1 MMSSSVHVAMGALT
15 VSLDQNHVLET
26 FVGSCVA
33 LCLFDPHAKVAGMA
47 HVMLPEGNKKSS
59 PNPHNSGKYADQ
71 AVENLLNII
80 LQNGGKL
87 GRIRAKISGGSNMF
101 THERGTA
108 LFNIGEKNVHAL
120 RKFLKLHEIPI
131 VAEDVGLNYGR
142 KVEFS
147 VKSGDLV
154 VSSRHGGKKK
164 L

>member
-1 MMSSSVHVAMGALT
+1 MSSQVHVAMGALA
-15 VSLDQNHVLET
+15 VSLDQKHVLET

-33 LCLFDPHAKVAGMA
+33 LCLFDSHAKVAGMA

-59 PNPHNSGKYADQ
+59 SNPNNSGKYADQ
-71 AVENLLNII
+71 AVENLLKII

-87 GRIRAKISGGSNMF
+87 GRIRAKMVGGANMF

-108 LFNIGEKNVHAL
+108 LFNIGEKNVQAL
-120 RKFLKLHEIPI
+120 RKFLKLHDIPI
-131 VAEDVGLNYGR
+131 VSEDVGLNYGR
-142 KVEFS
+142 KVEFN

-154 VSSRHGGKKK
+154 VSNRLDGKRR

>member
-1 MMSSSVHVAMGALT
+1 MSSSVHVAMGALA
-15 VSLDQNHVLET
+15 VSLDQKHVLET

-59 PNPHNSGKYADQ
+59 SNPNDSGKYADQ
-71 AVENLLNII
+71 AVETLLKII

-87 GRIRAKISGGSNMF
+87 GRIRAKMVGGANMF
-101 THERGTA
+101 THERGTT
-108 LFNIGEKNVHAL
+108 LFNIGEKNVQAL
-120 RKFLKLHEIPI
+120 RKFLKLHDIPI
-131 VAEDVGLNYGR
+131 VSEDVGLNYGR
-142 KVEFS
+142 KVELN

-154 VSSRHGGKKK
+154 VNSRFGGKKR

>member
-1 MMSSSVHVAMGALT
+1 MSSSVHVAMGALT
-15 VSLDQNHVLET
+15 VSLDQKHVLET

-47 HVMLPEGNKKSS
+47 HVMLPEGNKKS
-59 PNPHNSGKYADQ
+59 PNPNNSGKYADQ
-71 AVENLLNII
+71 AVESLLNII

-87 GRIRAKISGGSNMF
+87 GRIHAKIAGGANMF

-120 RKFLKLHEIPI
+120 RKFLKSHEIPI

-142 KVEFS
+142 KVEFN
-147 VKSGDLV
+147 VKSGELV
-154 VSSRHGGKKK
+154 VSSRLGGEKR